1 KPIPAINRYRADLR
15 ELHFLLFEQFKIE
28 QVLGQGKFDGWDAD
42 SIRTTL
48 SEAYKWVREVSGP
61 LNATADAEGC
71 HLEDGKVRTPKGFKE
86 AWKSLY
92 QAGWK
97 SLGVD
102 PEYGG
107 AGSPRSVQLLVEEM
121 ISGGNTAFSMYS
133 GLTYGAAEVIET
145 FGTPEQKALF

>member
-1 KPIPAINRYRADLR
+1 MRVHSARGDAAVSKPIPAINRYRADLR

-97 SLGVD
+97 
-102 PEYGG
+102 
-107 AGSPRSVQLLVEEM
+107 
-121 ISGGNTAFSMYS
+121 
-133 GLTYGAAEVIET
+133 
-145 FGTPEQKALF
+145 